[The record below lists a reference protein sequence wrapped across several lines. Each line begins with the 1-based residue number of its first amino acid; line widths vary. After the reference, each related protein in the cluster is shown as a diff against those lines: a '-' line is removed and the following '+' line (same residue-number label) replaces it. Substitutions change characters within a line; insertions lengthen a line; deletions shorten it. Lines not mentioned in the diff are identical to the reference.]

1 MACRFS
7 ELVIDSRDP
16 EALAGFWAA
25 VLDYRVLGREG
36 DGAVEIGPE
45 AGFGGAAPTLLFA
58 PVADPT
64 PGKVR
69 LHIDLNA
76 TDRDRDAELERLLS
90 LGATRADVGQTGE
103 EGWHVL
109 ADPEG
114 NEFCL
119 LERRLNPL

>member
-16 EALAGFWAA
+16 EALAVFWAA
-25 VLDYRVLGREG
+25 VLDYRVLGREE

-45 AGFGGAAPTLLFA
+45 AGFGGLAPTLLFA
-58 PVADPT
+58 PVSDPT

-69 LHIDLNA
+69 LHIDLNP
-76 TDRDRDAELERLLS
+76 TDRDQDAELERLLS

-109 ADPEG
+109 EDPEG
-114 NEFCL
+114 NQFCL
-119 LERRLNPL
+119 LRKQL